1 MSYFDN
7 EWDRWYFAA
16 LIAVCAITLPLLMT
30 REYLPASWSDGIT
43 STVALAFLV
52 GIALMVV
59 RYAALLAH
67 LFFWLVQKL
76 MRRS

>member
-1 MSYFDN
+1 MFDFDS
-7 EWDRWYFAA
+7 EWDRWYFSA

-30 REYLPASWSDGIT
+30 REYLPASWSDGIA

-67 LFFWLVQKL
+67 LFFGLLQKL
-76 MRRS
+76 TRRS

>member
-1 MSYFDN
+1 MSDFEN

-30 REYLPASWSDGIT
+30 REYFPTSWSNGIT

-67 LFFWLVQKL
+67 LLFWLAQKL